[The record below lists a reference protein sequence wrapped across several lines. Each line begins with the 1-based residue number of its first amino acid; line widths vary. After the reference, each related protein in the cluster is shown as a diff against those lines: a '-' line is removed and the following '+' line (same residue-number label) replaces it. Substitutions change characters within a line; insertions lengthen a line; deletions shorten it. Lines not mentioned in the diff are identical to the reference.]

1 MTKVTFIDHAGT
13 RYEAEAANGIS
24 LMQVA
29 VNNNIPGIDGDC
41 GGMCACATC
50 HIKVDEAW
58 FQRTGPR
65 SDTEESM
72 LTFLPE
78 ITETARL
85 GCQIKLTDE
94 LDGIVVH
101 LPIEQF

>member
-1 MTKVTFIDHAGT
+1 MTKVTFIDYQGK
-13 RYEAEAANGIS
+13 RYAAEAANGTS

-50 HIKVDEAW
+50 HVMVDDAW
-58 FQRTGPR
+58 FAKTGER
-65 SDTEESM
+65 SDNEESM

-78 ITETARL
+78 VSATARL
-85 GCQIKLTDE
+85 GCQIKLSEE